1 MKSLVLKDLFN
12 IGHNAKSMLFILVVF
27 AVALIPFSGVEG
39 YIFVC
44 AILCSM
50 MIVTT
55 FSFDD
60 SSKWTR
66 YAMIMPVS
74 KKELVAGK
82 FMVLAIFCAIGS
94 LFGLIIGFIG
104 GLITDKIVLDIVGIG
119 ELLFLTLVA
128 WVISLIFGSMSIPL
142 VFKFGAEKGR
152 VLLLVSFLIPAGICF
167 GIYQLLTMLGSCID
181 RPDCIYSSLLLT
193 ASGVGMVLCDVSNQ
207 LSHFCKARA
216 LISIGRYLYG
226 KQKI

>member
-27 AVALIPFSGVEG
+27 AAALIPFSGVEG

-60 SSKWTR
+60 NSKWTR

-74 KKELVAGK
+74 KKELLGGK
-82 FMVLAIFCAIGS
+82 FIVLSIFCAVGS
-94 LFGLIIGFIG
+94 LFGLLFGSIG
-104 GLITDKIVLDIVGIG
+104 GLITNKITFDLVGIG
-119 ELLFLTLVA
+119 ELLFLALIS
-128 WVISLIFGSMSIPL
+128 WVIALIFGSMSIPL
-142 VFKFGAEKGR
+142 VFKFGAERGR

-167 GIYQLLTMLGSCID
+167 GIYQLLATLGVELTDQLVFI
-181 RPDCIYSSLLLT
+181 LLCCSPLV
-193 ASGVGMVLCDVSNQ
+193 ALVWCYVMYQISYRI
-207 LSHFCKARA
+207 FARQE
-216 LISIGRYLYG
+216 L
-226 KQKI
+226 

>member
-94 LFGLIIGFIG
+94 LFGLVVGSIG
-104 GLITDKIVLDIVGIG
+104 GLITNKITLDLVGIG
-119 ELLFLTLVA
+119 ELLFLDLISFRERCKRFWKIKSESSGSRQSTQMRTMCSSWVVA
-128 WVISLIFGSMSIPL
+128 
-142 VFKFGAEKGR
+142 
-152 VLLLVSFLIPAGICF
+152 
-167 GIYQLLTMLGSCID
+167 LTMQF
-181 RPDCIYSSLLLT
+181 
-193 ASGVGMVLCDVSNQ
+193 AW
-207 LSHFCKARA
+207 KEA
-216 LISIGRYLYG
+216 
-226 KQKI
+226 

>member
-104 GLITDKIVLDIVGIG
+104 GLITHKIVLDIVGIG

-167 GIYQLLTMLGSCID
+167 GISASYYAGSCID

>member
-82 FMVLAIFCAIGS
+82 FVVLAIFCAIGS
-94 LFGLIIGFIG
+94 LFGLVVGSIG
-104 GLITDKIVLDIVGIG
+104 GLITNKITLDLIGIG
-119 ELLFLTLVA
+119 ELLFLTLIS
-128 WVISLIFGSMSIPL
+128 WVIALIFGS
-142 VFKFGAEKGR
+142 
-152 VLLLVSFLIPAGICF
+152 
-167 GIYQLLTMLGSCID
+167 
-181 RPDCIYSSLLLT
+181 
-193 ASGVGMVLCDVSNQ
+193 
-207 LSHFCKARA
+207 
-216 LISIGRYLYG
+216 ISIHLVLKFVGE
-226 KQKI
+226 

>member
-82 FMVLAIFCAIGS
+82 FMVLA
-94 LFGLIIGFIG
+94 
-104 GLITDKIVLDIVGIG
+104 
-119 ELLFLTLVA
+119 
-128 WVISLIFGSMSIPL
+128 
-142 VFKFGAEKGR
+142 
-152 VLLLVSFLIPAGICF
+152 LLLADNRFSVFVNQGTNTPASSKLCHKVIDPGFSVHYHIKAF
-167 GIYQLLTMLGSCID
+167 HTSCGFSNFKSSASHID
-181 RPDCIYSSLLLT
+181 TS
-193 ASGVGMVLCDVSNQ
+193 Q
-207 LSHFCKARA
+207 
-216 LISIGRYLYG
+216 
-226 KQKI
+226 

>member
-1 MKSLVLKDLFN
+1 MKSLILKDLFN

-60 SSKWTR
+60 NSKWTR

-74 KKELVAGK
+74 KKELVVGK
-82 FMVLAIFCAIGS
+82 FVVLAIFCAVGS
-94 LFGLIIGFIG
+94 LFGLVIGSIG
-104 GLITDKIVLDIVGIG
+104 GFAMRKITFDFAGIG
-119 ELLFLTLVA
+119 ELLFLALAA

-167 GIYQLLTMLGSCID
+167 GIYQLLTILGVELTDQLVFI
-181 RPDCIYSSLLLT
+181 LLCCSPIL
-193 ASGVGMVLCDVSNQ
+193 
-207 LSHFCKARA
+207 A
-216 LISIGRYLYG
+216 LAWCYVMYQISYRIFSRQEL
-226 KQKI
+226 

>member
-82 FMVLAIFCAIGS
+82 FMVLA
-94 LFGLIIGFIG
+94 
-104 GLITDKIVLDIVGIG
+104 THKIALDVAGIG

-167 GIYQLLTMLGSCID
+167 GIYQLLTMLGVALTDQIVF
-181 RPDCIYSSLLLT
+181 ILLCCSPL
-193 ASGVGMVLCDVSNQ
+193 L
-207 LSHFCKARA
+207 A
-216 LISIGRYLYG
+216 LAWCYVMYQISYRIFV
-226 KQKI
+226 KQEL

>member
-60 SSKWTR
+60 SSIAR
-66 YAMIMPVS
+66 PENNA
-74 KKELVAGK
+74 KKA
-82 FMVLAIFCAIGS
+82 VLQ
-94 LFGLIIGFIG
+94 
-104 GLITDKIVLDIVGIG
+104 
-119 ELLFLTLVA
+119 
-128 WVISLIFGSMSIPL
+128 
-142 VFKFGAEKGR
+142 GANYKER
-152 VLLLVSFLIPAGICF
+152 I
-167 GIYQLLTMLGSCID
+167 
-181 RPDCIYSSLLLT
+181 
-193 ASGVGMVLCDVSNQ
+193 
-207 LSHFCKARA
+207 
-216 LISIGRYLYG
+216 
-226 KQKI
+226 

>member
-1 MKSLVLKDLFN
+1 MKSLILKDLFN

-60 SSKWTR
+60 NSKWTR

-74 KKELVAGK
+74 KKELVVGK
-82 FMVLAIFCAIGS
+82 FVVLAIFCAVGS
-94 LFGLIIGFIG
+94 LFGLVIGSIG
-104 GLITDKIVLDIVGIG
+104 GFAMRKITFDFAGIG
-119 ELLFLTLVA
+119 ELLFLALAA

-167 GIYQLLTMLGSCID
+167 GIYQLLAMLGVELTDKLVFI
-181 RPDCIYSSLLLT
+181 LLCCSPIL
-193 ASGVGMVLCDVSNQ
+193 
-207 LSHFCKARA
+207 A
-216 LISIGRYLYG
+216 LAWCYVMYQISYRIFSRQEL
-226 KQKI
+226 

>member
-60 SSKWTR
+60 SSKFDGRKVCPTKHHR
-66 YAMIMPVS
+66 RVFS
-74 KKELVAGK
+74 SAG
-82 FMVLAIFCAIGS
+82 LWRNLS
-94 LFGLIIGFIG
+94 
-104 GLITDKIVLDIVGIG
+104 
-119 ELLFLTLVA
+119 
-128 WVISLIFGSMSIPL
+128 
-142 VFKFGAEKGR
+142 
-152 VLLLVSFLIPAGICF
+152 
-167 GIYQLLTMLGSCID
+167 
-181 RPDCIYSSLLLT
+181 
-193 ASGVGMVLCDVSNQ
+193 VLCPGADDT
-207 LSHFCKARA
+207 FR
-216 LISIGRYLYG
+216 
-226 KQKI
+226 